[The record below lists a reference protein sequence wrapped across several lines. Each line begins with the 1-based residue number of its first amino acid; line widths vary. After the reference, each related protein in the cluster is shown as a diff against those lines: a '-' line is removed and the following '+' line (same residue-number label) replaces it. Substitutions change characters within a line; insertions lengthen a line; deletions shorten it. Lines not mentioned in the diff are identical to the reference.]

1 MLQEP
6 AITERELP
14 EIKKILLTSFCNAKM
29 KSITSCFSFFIVGT
43 ITVFSLVLIPSA
55 VKGQQEPQFTLN
67 PFNHNTVNPGY
78 AGLREAICVTGIVR
92 QQWIGLND
100 EENNHVAPETFLVNA
115 DAPIRL
121 LHGGVSAVVMQDKI
135 GYFKDVY
142 VKLGYS
148 YNLSLTNGEL
158 GIGFNVGFLNK
169 SLDFSKLKPVETDP
183 LLQGAQESTM
193 FTDLGLGVFYI
204 QPGGLYMGL
213 SSTQLLQGSRE
224 LGSGTYTYDLARHY
238 YGTVG
243 YEISFIRNPAY
254 VFTPSIFA
262 KYDGTTAQVDI
273 NTLVEYNR
281 KVWGGLT
288 YRLQETAAVMIGL
301 NIKDLSIG
309 YAYDIPLSKIGGSGS
324 HEVMVRYCFQLELEK
339 TKKSF
344 RNTRF
349 L

>member
-1 MLQEP
+1 MLKR
-6 AITERELP
+6 AI
-14 EIKKILLTSFCNAKM
+14 CNAKM
-29 KSITSCFSFFIVGT
+29 KSITGCIKLLKFAGTLIVM
-43 ITVFSLVLIPSA
+43 VLVVPYYSLA
-55 VKGQQEPQFTLN
+55 QQEPQFTLN
-67 PFNHNTVNPGY
+67 QFNHTTVNPGY
-78 AGLREAICVTGIVR
+78 AGLRDAICVTGIVR

-100 EENNHVAPETFLVNA
+100 EDKNHVAPETFLVNA
-115 DAPIRL
+115 DAPIRF

-148 YNLSLTNGEL
+148 YNKTLSSGEL
-158 GIGFNVGFLNK
+158 GIGLNVGFLNK
-169 SLDFSKLKPVETDP
+169 SLDFSKLKPVEDNDP
-183 LLQGAQESTM
+183 LIQGAQESTM
-193 FTDLGLGVFYI
+193 FTDIGIGAFYL
-204 QPGGLYMGL
+204 QPSGLYMGI
-213 SSTQLLQGSRE
+213 SASQLLQGSKD
-224 LGSGTYTYDLARHY
+224 LGSGQLKYDLRRHY
-238 YGTVG
+238 YGTAG

-254 VFTPSIFA
+254 VFTPSVFV

-273 NTLVEYNR
+273 NGVVEYNR
-281 KVWGGLT
+281 KFWGGLS
-288 YRLQETAAVMIGL
+288 YRFQETAAVMLGL

-309 YAYDIPLSKIGGSGS
+309 YAYDIPLSKIGGAGS

>member
-1 MLQEP
+1 MKFTVAMLVMV
-6 AITERELP
+6 
-14 EIKKILLTSFCNAKM
+14 LLLHEN
-29 KSITSCFSFFIVGT
+29 
-43 ITVFSLVLIPSA
+43 LSA
-55 VKGQQEPQFTLN
+55 QQEPQFTLN
-67 PFNHNTVNPGY
+67 QFNHTTVNPGY
-78 AGLREAICVTGIVR
+78 AGLRDAICVTGIVR

-100 EENNHVAPETFLVNA
+100 EDNNHVAPETFLVNA
-115 DAPIRL
+115 DAPIRF

-148 YNLSLTNGEL
+148 YNKTLASGEL

-169 SLDFSKLKPVETDP
+169 SLDFSKLKPVEDNDP
-183 LLQGAQESTM
+183 ILNGAQESTM
-193 FTDLGLGVFYI
+193 FTDLGFGVFYV
-204 QPGGLYMGL
+204 QPTGLYAGI
-213 SSTQLLQGSRE
+213 STTQILEGARE
-224 LGSGTYTYDLARHY
+224 LGSGGLKYDLRRHY
-238 YGTVG
+238 YGTAG

-254 VFTPSIFA
+254 VFTPSVFL

-273 NTLVEYNR
+273 NGVLEYNR
-281 KVWGGLT
+281 KFWGGLT
-288 YRLQETAAVMIGL
+288 YRFQETAAVMLGL

-309 YAYDIPLSKIGGSGS
+309 YAYDIPLTKIGGAGS
-324 HEVMVRYCFQLELEK
+324 HEIMVRYCFQLELEK